1 VVRRGASIAAMIS
14 ITSPRFLAGA
24 ALAAAALAIPAT
36 AQAETTLI
44 AGPLKVRDYQ
54 MQVLGTDAA
63 KDSVTIMFSRT
74 SGASIQ
80 MHLYTFADGATVT
93 PTSITASL
101 GRYGAIKLR
110 LAGARS
116 GQGVVP
122 TGCTGNPGTTKTGTL
137 SGSLRFAAGDSY
149 FKTVTAS
156 KLKGTA
162 MSGGSLECQSE
173 RGGRGGAGGG
183 ADEQTL
189 TVTQM
194 DGGAMTMFTAT
205 AQGQTAMR
213 SEDPAATAPA
223 TVMHM
228 ISSEGNGLQVS
239 GGGAAA
245 TVPAIGPF
253 LGGTATFT
261 GEPYPGGAFG
271 ELGGNL
277 VAHFD
282 VIGDVAFSG
291 DATLMGGAL

>member
-1 VVRRGASIAAMIS
+1 MIS

-63 KDSVTIMFSRT
+63 KDSVTIMFSRP
-74 SGASIQ
+74 SGASNQ
-80 MHLYTFADGATVT
+80 MHMYTFADGATVT
-93 PTSITASL
+93 PTSISASL
-101 GRYGAIKLR
+101 GRYGSIKLR
-110 LAGARS
+110 LGGARAAK
-116 GQGVVP
+116 GAVP
-122 TGCTGNPGTTKTGTL
+122 AGCTGTPGTTKTGML
-137 SGSLRFAAGDSY
+137 SGALRFAAGDSY

-162 MSGGSLECQSE
+162 MSGGSLRCESE
-173 RGGRGGAGGG
+173 RGGRGGAGAG
-183 ADEQTL
+183 AQEQTL
-189 TVTQM
+189 MVTQM
-194 DGGAMTMFTAT
+194 DGAAMTLFTAT

-213 SEDPAATAPA
+213 SDDPAATAPA
-223 TVMHM
+223 SVMHM
-228 ISSEGNGLQVS
+228 ISAEGDGLQVS